1 MQRILIFL
9 GIYLFIKLI
18 SKSFLKSEVTE
29 IVIERDSENLLGEKK
44 IDYNNKSVDNNI
56 NKSAGNNIKNEHLEF
71 LNLDAQ
77 VTTRNMYVESHNEL
91 NLSLFGTEIT
101 AQEVIEAYERE
112 LNKHM
117 DNISKG
123 IPDNYN
129 IASKKEARDY
139 LLAYLSESNEYK

>member
-9 GIYLFIKLI
+9 GIYLIIKLI
-18 SKSFLKSEVTE
+18 SKSLLKSEVTE
-29 IVIERDSENLLGEKK
+29 IAIERDSENLLSENK

-71 LNLDAQ
+71 PNLDVQ

-123 IPDNYN
+123 ITDNFN
-129 IASKKEARDY
+129 VDSKKEARDY
-139 LLAYLSESNEYK
+139 LLAYLSESNEHK

>member
-9 GIYLFIKLI
+9 GIYLIIKLI

-29 IVIERDSENLLGEKK
+29 IAIERDSENLLSEKK

-56 NKSAGNNIKNEHLEF
+56 KSAGNNIKNEHLEF
-71 LNLDAQ
+71 PNLDAQ

-123 IPDNYN
+123 ISDNYN
-129 IASKKEARDY
+129 VASKKEARDY
-139 LLAYLSESNEYK
+139 LLAYLSESNEHK

>member
-9 GIYLFIKLI
+9 GIYLIIKLI

-29 IVIERDSENLLGEKK
+29 ITIERDSENLLSEKK
-44 IDYNNKSVDNNI
+44 IDYNNKSADNNI
-56 NKSAGNNIKNEHLEF
+56 KSAGNNIKNEHLEF
-71 LNLDAQ
+71 PNLDVQ

-129 IASKKEARDY
+129 VVSKKEARDY
-139 LLAYLSESNEYK
+139 LLAYLSESNEHK

>member
-9 GIYLFIKLI
+9 GIYLIIKLI

-29 IVIERDSENLLGEKK
+29 IAIERDSVNLLSEEK
-44 IDYNNKSVDNNI
+44 IDHVI
-56 NKSAGNNIKNEHLEF
+56 ESAGNNIKNEHLEF
-71 LNLDAQ
+71 PNLDVQ

-101 AQEVIEAYERE
+101 AQEVIKAYERE

-123 IPDNYN
+123 ITDNYN
-129 IASKKEARDY
+129 VDSKKEARDY
-139 LLAYLSESNEYK
+139 LLAYLSESNEHK